1 MIATALGLRYT
12 GSNLVLV
19 CDQNEKVRILDLSYS
34 SFGFYVFGL
43 FFTFSTIVSACLV
56 IV

>member
-1 MIATALGLRYT
+1 MGLLPSGVIATALGLRYT

-34 SFGFYVFGL
+34 SFGFYVGGQV
-43 FFTFSTIVSACLV
+43 FFICGT
-56 IV
+56 